1 MMNTRSPTR
10 WEGIAPGPGG
20 GAGAGASDGAG
31 RRRERCGF
39 TGLGRGSVGVL
50 VYWLFVQHKARP
62 CAAGEQVSGE
72 SRPGVVAEGMPADD
86 REARKGSVWTGERYV
101 VFRTLFCMFS
111 CWV

>member
-31 RRRERCGF
+31 RRRKRCGF

-62 CAAGEQVSGE
+62 VLRVSRSQE
-72 SRPGVVAEGMPADD
+72 SRGLESWQRVCRQMTGKQG
-86 REARKGSVWTGERYV
+86 KGQSGLESDT
-101 VFRTLFCMFS
+101 
-111 CWV
+111 